1 MFSTYGHLMNP
12 PPNAQ
17 ELFRTGRLTE
27 TIKTLGAELRDN
39 PADTRRRTFLFELL
53 CFAGEYERAD
63 RQLEVLA
70 QAGPPAE
77 LAVLLYRSAL
87 YAQRQREDL
96 FARGDLPKA
105 LPGEGGQVAATLG
118 GTLNGKPFQ
127 SLTDADSRVGA
138 RLELFAAGNYLLLPL
153 QHISSISIPPP
164 KLLRDLLWTSAAIRT
179 TPSFQGA
186 ELGEVLLPVLSP
198 FSWKHKDET
207 VRLGRMTVW
216 EEEDGQDEA
225 VPFGQKMWLVDGEEI
240 PFLELR
246 ELEFDPAPL
255 GV

>member
-1 MFSTYGHLMNP
+1 M
-12 PPNAQ
+12 
-17 ELFRTGRLTE
+17 TE

-39 PADTRRRTFLFELL
+39 PGDIRRRTFLFELL

-70 QAGPPAE
+70 QGGPSTE
-77 LAVLLYRSAL
+77 LGVLLYRSAL

-96 FARGDLPKA
+96 FARGEFPNA
-105 LPGEGGQVAATLG
+105 LPDEGVPVTTRG
-118 GTLNGKPFQ
+118 GSLNGHSFQ

-138 RLELFAAGNYLLLPL
+138 RLEIFAAGNYLLLPL
-153 QHISSISIPPP
+153 EHVSSICIPAP

-179 TPSFQGA
+179 APSFRGA

-198 FSWKHKDET
+198 FSWKHKDEM

-216 EEEDGQDEA
+216 EEEDGRDVA

-255 GV
+255 AV